1 MKLVTTLAL
10 APKRFGCFFR
20 QEEIELD
27 FHPMRIENISIGQD
41 FSCTL
46 QQNVRFVYVPSK

>member
-41 FSCTL
+41 LVHFATS
-46 QQNVRFVYVPSK
+46 FVLSMCYSK